1 MFLHSRYFWL
11 TLHPFFKAGELVR
24 ADESPGSPREQMQ
37 TPAQRALC
45 RCNTSSPWGWVWRGV
60 SAALWPH
67 CSVVCSA
74 APPPAGWEMEPTQRP
89 LAKSCFTQ
97 CISDNPESI
106 LFTVIAFQRVQTEA
120 SMKKNTINHRASF
133 SGPQWTR
140 FKPGLLAQFNTSNHF
155 WQGCSQIT
163 FWFIA
168 TGANP
173 STSFKWMVLC
183 VQTKDCL

>member
-1 MFLHSRYFWL
+1 MFLHNRYFQL
-11 TLHPFFKAGELVR
+11 TLSPFLKAHTFVK
-24 ADESPGSPREQMQ
+24 ADEPPRSPRKQMQ
-37 TPAQRALC
+37 RPMQKALC
-45 RCNTSSPWGWVWRGV
+45 RYNTSSPWGWVLRGV
-60 SAALWPH
+60 SRVLWFH
-67 CSVVCSA
+67 CSVACFA
-74 APPPAGWEMEPTQRP
+74 APQPAGWEMESTQRP
-89 LAKSCFTQ
+89 LAKHCFTQ
-97 CISDNPESI
+97 RISDNPESI
-106 LFTVIAFQRVQTEA
+106 LFKVITFQRVQTEA

-133 SGPQWTR
+133 SGPRWTR

-168 TGANP
+168 MGANP